1 MSARRAPASSPE
13 SEPFWEATRERRL
26 VLQWCTICDEPVQ
39 FPRSFC
45 PGCQR
50 SSLEWR
56 DAAGTG
62 TVYAVTVEHKP
73 EAMAVEEPYAIA
85 LVDLDEGARFMTN
98 VIGCEPDDI
107 RIGMAV
113 RVTWEALE
121 DGRNLPLFEPVVIGP
136 VAQLREG

>member
-1 MSARRAPASSPE
+1 VSERLAPTISPE

-26 VLQWCTICDEPVQ
+26 ALQWCTTCDEPVQ

-45 PGCQR
+45 PSCQH

-56 DAAGTG
+56 DASGSA
-62 TVYAVTVEHKP
+62 TVYAVTVNHRP
-73 EAMAVEEPYAIA
+73 EAMGEEQPYVVA

-98 VIGCEPDDI
+98 IVGCAPEDV

-113 RVTWEALE
+113 RVSWEVLE
-121 DGRNLPLFEPVVIGP
+121 DGRNLPLFAPVGSP
-136 VAQLREG
+136 VAHAKEA